1 MVERKLSN
9 FKVKRGHEIS
19 APLCIH
25 KMIHKIPLTIESIE
39 NTARK
44 GYTLKKNAKLN
55 PFDEDSIRRTNG
67 IRRK

>member
-25 KMIHKIPLTIESIE
+25 KIPLTIESIE

-44 GYTLKKNAKLN
+44 GYTLKENAKLN